1 MTVLL
6 RRLTLSFGVAFV
18 AALTASRVQ
27 GQEPSS
33 VPSGATARCRD
44 GTYSFSKHRSGT
56 CSHHGGV
63 ATWLTP
69 DAANTPLPSN
79 APSCGGACGIERWQV
94 KTLSDPDRQRVQLQK
109 AVSTTVEALVVLQRP
124 ATLTPDGRADPV
136 EVTVYSVEA

>member
-6 RRLTLSFGVAFV
+6 RRLALSCGLAFV
-18 AALTASRVQ
+18 ATLTATPAQ

-33 VPSGATARCRD
+33 APSGTTARCRD

-69 DAANTPLPSN
+69 DARNN
-79 APSCGGACGIERWQV
+79 
-94 KTLSDPDRQRVQLQK
+94 
-109 AVSTTVEALVVLQRP
+109 VST
-124 ATLTPDGRADPV
+124 
-136 EVTVYSVEA
+136 